1 MPVATT
7 RRKGK
12 AKPSLP
18 ASQHRFEK
26 IIETLHEHYRIGQ
39 EAEKHGSTVAYA
51 LENGMSEH
59 TVRKFRAFANGYSQA
74 EFNSFCRLRRPSG
87 LPLHSGYI
95 KYLLAAESLAAKK
108 KKNGKKERQRFEKL
122 AATNNWSQS
131 QLHAAIRAEYGVEN
145 PHGRTMVVA
154 EDFEVAVRQAIK
166 EGQEWFK
173 RTKVLFERVIKSDP
187 RSKILLTDTSNLL
200 RAGALWCHE
209 LDELLLRL
217 NDDRKTGKE
226 AIECD
231 LTKLFQQVIR
241 VSDSKKLVPQFVK
254 LAKRSLNPDK

>member
-1 MPVATT
+1 MPVTT
-7 RRKGK
+7 SGRKGK

-26 IIETLHEHYRIGQ
+26 IIETLREHYRIGQ

-74 EFNSFCRLRRPSG
+74 EFNSFCKLRRPSG

-95 KYLLAAESLAAKK
+95 KYLLAAESLAAKR

-122 AATNNWSQS
+122 AATNNWSHS
-131 QLHAAIRAEYGVEN
+131 QLHAAIRAEYGVKN

-154 EDFEVAVRQAIK
+154 DDFEVAVHQAIK

-187 RSKILLTDTSNLL
+187 RSKSLLTDTSNLL
-200 RAGALWCHE
+200 RAGSLWCHE
-209 LDELLLRL
+209 LDGLLIRL
-217 NDDRKTGKE
+217 QVDRKSGKE
-226 AIECD
+226 AVERDLAKLCEHVAGAIESR
-231 LTKLFQQVIR
+231 KP
-241 VSDSKKLVPQFVK
+241 VPQYVK
-254 LAKRSLNPDK
+254 RAKR